1 MITGFI
7 ISKVEG
13 RVDSVEGLGRQRFPR
28 LNYNFDKL
36 TAEADILKLDYEFTA
51 SYFDGDANSKTA
63 KSIGELKLSGVIEI
77 KDTKEAVASIT
88 KKWNES
94 HTLPSELA
102 EEVLNSLNF
111 RCGATGTLVAYSLG
125 LIPPIVISQTK
136 IQDKK

>member
-111 RCGATGTLVAYSLG
+111 R
-125 LIPPIVISQTK
+125 
-136 IQDKK
+136 